1 MNITHQFVERRTGRI
16 VDEKIF
22 GDGIIS
28 RIFNPLIEDQAAV
41 YHAVTSNRMSR
52 LLSWAAFDSVLGSKM
67 TGSWK
72 FLRGSGIDL
81 GECLDPPQ
89 MLDTPRKIF
98 ERKIRYWDVR
108 PMPQDASQVLSP
120 ADSKMLA
127 GSFKQGPGL
136 FLKEKLFSFEE
147 LLGRRHWLKPF
158 SSGDF
163 AVFRLTPDKYH
174 YTHCP
179 VSGIVRDFYE
189 IEGRMNSCNP
199 AVVMRVSKTF
209 SKNKRVVTIIDTDVE
224 GGSGVGLVAMIEIV
238 ALMVGN
244 IRQAYSPREYLY
256 PREIV
261 KGMKLERGRPKA
273 LFMPG
278 SSTVVL
284 MFEEGRIGFHED
296 ILTNMHRQ
304 ASSRYST
311 GFGGSIVETEVAVRS
326 GIADMIKPEGG
337 SGWRKFY
344 SWLF

>member
-1 MNITHQFVERRTGRI
+1 MIHQYIERNTGRI
-16 VDEKIF
+16 VNERIF
-22 GDGIIS
+22 GDGIIGS
-28 RIFNPLIEDQAAV
+28 VFSPLIEDSTAA
-41 YHAVTSNRMSR
+41 YRALTSKRISR
-52 LLSWAAFDSVLGSKM
+52 VLSWAAFDSVLGSRM
-67 TGSWK
+67 TGAAR
-72 FLRGSGIDL
+72 FLRESGVNL
-81 GECLDPPQ
+81 AECLDPPQ
-89 MLDTPRKIF
+89 TLDTPRKIF

-108 PMPQDASQVLSP
+108 PMPEDPFQIVSP

-127 GSFKQGPGL
+127 GSFREGPGI

-147 LLGRRHWLKPF
+147 LIGRRYWLKPF

-163 AVFRLTPDKYH
+163 AIFRLTPEKYH

-199 AVVMRVSKTF
+199 GIVMRVSKSF
-209 SKNKRVVTIIDTDVE
+209 SKNRRVVTVIDTDVE
-224 GGSGVGLVAMIEIV
+224 GGSGIGLVAMIEIV

-244 IRQAYSPREYLY
+244 IRQAYSSKEYLY
-256 PREIV
+256 PRDII
-261 KGMKLERGRPKA
+261 KGMRVERGMPKA

-284 MFEEGRIGFHED
+284 MFEEGRINFHDD
-296 ILTNMHRQ
+296 ILANMRRK
-304 ASSRYST
+304 ASSRYSV

-326 GIADMIKPEGG
+326 GVADRVEPEGG
-337 SGWRKFY
+337 GRWRKFY